1 MALSARSVS
10 GRLWLIAAVVLT
22 ASPAL
27 SAGDPR
33 RDGKRAHAS
42 HVTNKVSVHV
52 NSGRRLAPENER
64 ALVHMTLLRETIRLQ
79 NRSGARRCPGVV
91 DGVAADCAIPSG
103 ARIISSGGR

>member
-10 GRLWLIAAVVLT
+10 GRLWLLAAVAIT

-27 SAGDPR
+27 AASDPR
-33 RDGKRAHAS
+33 RDGKRPHVAY
-42 HVTNKVSVHV
+42 VTNKLTVSV
-52 NSGRRLAPENER
+52 NTGRRLAPENER

-79 NRSGARRCPGVV
+79 QRAGARRCPGVV

-103 ARIISSGGR
+103 ARIVSSGGR